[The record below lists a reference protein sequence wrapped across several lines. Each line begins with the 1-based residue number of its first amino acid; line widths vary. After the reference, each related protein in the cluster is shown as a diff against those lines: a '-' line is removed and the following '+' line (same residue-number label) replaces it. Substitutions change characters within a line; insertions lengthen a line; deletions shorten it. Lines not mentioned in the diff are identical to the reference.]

1 MRILVI
7 NWQDIRNPLGGG
19 AEVHLHE
26 IFSRIARRGH
36 TVTLLC
42 SAFPGSS
49 AEETIDGITVVRRGS
64 RELFNFVVPFHYWK
78 LRERGF
84 DVVVDDLNK
93 IPFFTPW
100 FVREPLVAIAHHLFD
115 RSIFLEASW
124 PVAAYVYC
132 TERLALNLYRR
143 SGIPFMVVSAS
154 TQAEFLKR
162 GYRREDL
169 PIVHNCVDH
178 ALYHPTG
185 VPRSNVP
192 LVGYFGR
199 LKRYKS
205 VDHLLQ
211 AMVLVRA
218 EVPGA
223 LCVIV
228 GEGDDR
234 VRLESLAAEL
244 GPAGSVSCTGFVS
257 DARKVELLQQM
268 WVMATTSSKEGWG
281 LTVLEANACGTPVV
295 ASDVPGLRD
304 AVRDGETGTLY
315 PYGDVPALAARI
327 VKLLRD
333 VELRTR
339 LGENAIA
346 WAKTFDWDVAADR
359 ALEVLEQRV
368 KNP

>member
-1 MRILVI
+1 
-7 NWQDIRNPLGGG
+7 
-19 AEVHLHE
+19 
-26 IFSRIARRGH
+26 
-36 TVTLLC
+36 
-42 SAFPGSS
+42 
-49 AEETIDGITVVRRGS
+49 
-64 RELFNFVVPFHYWK
+64 
-78 LRERGF
+78 
-84 DVVVDDLNK
+84 
-93 IPFFTPW
+93 
-100 FVREPLVAIAHHLFD
+100 
-115 RSIFLEASW
+115 
-124 PVAAYVYC
+124 
-132 TERLALNLYRR
+132 
-143 SGIPFMVVSAS
+143 
-154 TQAEFLKR
+154 
-162 GYRREDL
+162 
-169 PIVHNCVDH
+169 
-178 ALYHPTG
+178 
-185 VPRSNVP
+185 
-192 LVGYFGR
+192 
-199 LKRYKS
+199 
-205 VDHLLQ
+205 
-211 AMVLVRA
+211 
-218 EVPGA
+218 
-223 LCVIV
+223 V